1 MGLFLKAMKVSSGAT
16 LGYAATN
23 MGIKKAAEWSETSKI
38 ENYNRHRKKFYD
50 PFIRKD
56 LIHLEVDGKL
66 QAIPY
71 PFYQEKKITV
81 DYKHFDKQQA
91 LLLTKK
97 YPLMVYLCFVL
108 LLSFIGQF
116 NYTASEFASGAWF
129 IFWIIL
135 IIIACQKLLSNQDQ
149 VTKTLMTDGK
159 QYWHIREYV
168 RQALDENELT
178 PEEGIKKLLNARLV
192 QQFPDTIEEIE
203 ANAFYYKKEKEKG
216 LSKEQ

>member
-1 MGLFLKAMKVSSGAT
+1 MKVSSGAT

-23 MGIKKAAEWSETSKI
+23 MGIKKAAEWSESSKI

-81 DYKHFDKQQA
+81 DYKHFNKQQA
-91 LLLTKK
+91 LLLAKK
-97 YPLMVYLCFVL
+97 HPLMAYLCFVL

-116 NYTASEFASGAWF
+116 NYTASEFASTAWLSF
-129 IFWIIL
+129 GL
-135 IIIACQKLLSNQDQ
+135 SLLSLVSKNSS
-149 VTKTLMTDGK
+149 L
-159 QYWHIREYV
+159 
-168 RQALDENELT
+168 
-178 PEEGIKKLLNARLV
+178 IKDKSSRH
-192 QQFPDTIEEIE
+192 
-203 ANAFYYKKEKEKG
+203 
-216 LSKEQ
+216 S